1 MSAKRRNARRRESDK
16 PSPPNPLSLCSRCAA
31 GEGATSGQKQRTM
44 SLGTNNVTLS
54 YFDGDQTTY
63 AVRDL
68 TADFPECGFFGI
80 MGPSGSGKSSLL
92 YLLSG
97 LKLPTAGDV
106 LHEGRSLPRMRENE
120 RVRLR
125 RECFGFVFQQPF
137 LLNYLTAR
145 ENILVA
151 ARKGE
156 RDAPRQVDALLD
168 ELNILHLGNRYPAH
182 LSGGER
188 QRLVV
193 ARAMINRPAII
204 FADEPTAALDHANGR
219 AVIELLMRYRDR
231 GAVLVVTHDPSMV
244 AEADRVYHLRDGNLD
259 HIEARPLS
267 V

>member
-1 MSAKRRNARRRESDK
+1 MT
-16 PSPPNPLSLCSRCAA
+16 LCTDSV
-31 GEGATSGQKQRTM
+31 S
-44 SLGTNNVTLS
+44 LS

-63 AVRDL
+63 AVRDITL
-68 TADFPECGFFGI
+68 RFPESGFFGI

-97 LKLPTAGDV
+97 LKMPTAGEV
-106 LHEGRSLPRMRENE
+106 LYEGRSLQRMSEAE

-125 RECFGFVFQQPF
+125 REQFGFVFQQPF

-151 ARKGE
+151 ARKDD
-156 RDAPRQVDALLD
+156 RNALRHVNALLD
-168 ELNILHLGNRYPAH
+168 ELNILSLGDRYPAH

-193 ARAMINRPAII
+193 ARAMINRPAVI

-219 AVIELLMRYRDR
+219 AVIELLRRYRDR
-231 GAVLVVTHDPSMV
+231 GTVLVVTHDPTMV
-244 AEADRVYHLRDGNLD
+244 AEADSIYHLNDGSLD
-259 HIEARPLS
+259 HIEERAVSL
-267 V
+267 